1 MGKIFTIIKVIFGS
15 IFKKPFMTNPDLA
28 KAEVDKQIEKDRQ
41 YLQSLYIESARTDK
55 NITKY
60 KEAIKT
66 EERKLKDAEII
77 AAADNSDEEKI
88 LNAFN
93 IKKCLDNSKAMYKNY
108 ESFKNQITKR
118 ISEVTIKISSLELQ
132 KSQIVTSMSANN
144 FNLSKFNM
152 DKFIEE
158 LDSNTEGIARFQK
171 ETGIDDSQ
179 FESEYQEYK
188 SSFKKES

>member
-1 MGKIFTIIKVIFGS
+1 MSKIFTIIKVIFGS
-15 IFKKPFMTNPDLA
+15 MFKKPFMTNSNLA
-28 KAEVDKQIEKDRQ
+28 KAEIEKQIEKGRQ
-41 YLQSLYIESARTDK
+41 YLQNLYIESAKIDK
-55 NITKY
+55 SILKY
-60 KEAIKT
+60 KEAVT
-66 EERKLKDAEII
+66 NEERKLKDAEAI
-77 AAADNSDEEKI
+77 AAADDSNEEKI
-88 LNAFN
+88 INAFN
-93 IKKCLDNSKAMYKNY
+93 IKKCLDNSKAMHKNY

-158 LDSNTEGIARFQK
+158 LDSNTEGVARFQK

-188 SSFKKES
+188 KSFKKES

>member
-1 MGKIFTIIKVIFGS
+1 M
-15 IFKKPFMTNPDLA
+15 
-28 KAEVDKQIEKDRQ
+28 
-41 YLQSLYIESARTDK
+41 
-55 NITKY
+55 
-60 KEAIKT
+60 
-66 EERKLKDAEII
+66 KDAEII
-77 AAADNSDEEKI
+77 AAADDSNEEKI
-88 LNAFN
+88 LSAFN

-171 ETGIDDSQ
+171 ETGINDSQ
-179 FESEYQEYK
+179 FEFEYQEYK
-188 SSFKKES
+188 NSFKKES

>member
-1 MGKIFTIIKVIFGS
+1 
-15 IFKKPFMTNPDLA
+15 
-28 KAEVDKQIEKDRQ
+28 
-41 YLQSLYIESARTDK
+41 
-55 NITKY
+55 
-60 KEAIKT
+60 
-66 EERKLKDAEII
+66 
-77 AAADNSDEEKI
+77 
-88 LNAFN
+88 
-93 IKKCLDNSKAMYKNY
+93 MYKNY

-171 ETGIDDSQ
+171 ETSIDDNQ
-179 FESEYQEYK
+179 FEFEYQEYK
-188 SSFKKES
+188 NSFKKES

>member
-15 IFKKPFMTNPDLA
+15 MFKKPFMTNPDLA
-28 KAEVDKQIEKDRQ
+28 KAEIDKQIEKGRQ
-41 YLQSLYIESARTDK
+41 YLQNLYIESAKVDK
-55 NITKY
+55 NILKY
-60 KEAIKT
+60 KEAVIN
-66 EERKLKDAEII
+66 EERKLKDAEAI
-77 AAADNSDEEKI
+77 AAADDSNEEKI
-88 LNAFN
+88 ITAFN
-93 IKKCLDNSKAMYKNY
+93 IKKCLDNSKAMHKNY
-108 ESFKNQITKR
+108 ESFKNQIIKR

-171 ETGIDDSQ
+171 ETGVDDSK
-179 FESEYQEYK
+179 FESEYEEYK
-188 SSFKKES
+188 KSFKKES

>member
-1 MGKIFTIIKVIFGS
+1 MSKIFTIIKVIFGS

-28 KAEVDKQIEKDRQ
+28 KAEIDKQIEKGRQ
-41 YLQSLYIESARTDK
+41 YLQNLYIESAKVDK
-55 NITKY
+55 NILKY
-60 KEAIKT
+60 KEAVT
-66 EERKLKDAEII
+66 NEERKLKDAEAIS
-77 AAADNSDEEKI
+77 AADDSNEEKI
-88 LNAFN
+88 ITAFN
-93 IKKCLDNSKAMYKNY
+93 IKKCLDNSKAMHKNY
-108 ESFKNQITKR
+108 ESFKNQIIKR

-171 ETGIDDSQ
+171 ETGIDDSK
-179 FESEYQEYK
+179 FESEYEEYK
-188 SSFKKES
+188 KSFKKES